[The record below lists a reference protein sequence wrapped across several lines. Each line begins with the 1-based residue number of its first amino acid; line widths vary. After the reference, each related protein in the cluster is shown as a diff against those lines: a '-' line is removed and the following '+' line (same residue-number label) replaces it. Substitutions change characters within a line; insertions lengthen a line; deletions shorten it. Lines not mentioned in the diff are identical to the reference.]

1 MKYNKTKYPNIYT
14 YETKKGKRYYVRR
27 NFKLNG
33 KKKEITKSNLKTLAE
48 ARLALADIETK
59 IDSNDYDPR
68 LNMTVNEY
76 WEMYSNNRIKTGR
89 WAPDTI
95 VNKQSIFK
103 NHFAKRYGKM
113 KLKDIDR
120 VGYESFLIELL
131 KKCTRTTVQQ
141 TSAVFEAMLSDAV
154 VNGYLDKNP
163 ILKIYVGESAK
174 TPQNKRV
181 SLGEFKAWDDTARKV
196 LDKYNYVMVRLTYF
210 GLRKS
215 EVLGI
220 KFNSLKLINGR
231 FRIKLD
237 ESRTPERP
245 EGGAMKTD
253 GSERYAVVDE
263 ETTALLKYAIKESK
277 EIAKSV
283 GRILGKDDF
292 LFLGDYRGRKKLLG
306 KPISCYRIRRN
317 FERISEISGVHATPH
332 MMRHFFA
339 TQSIIAGASI
349 EHLAITLGHSTSYMT
364 QKYTHIQDEVANEV
378 TNLFLEAIE

>member
-1 MKYNKTKYPNIYT
+1 MKYNKTKYPNIFT

-27 NFKLNG
+27 NFKLRG
-33 KKKEITKSNLKTLAE
+33 KKKEVTKSNLKTAAE
-48 ARLALADIETK
+48 ARLALAKIEEK
-59 IDSNDYDPR
+59 IANGDYDPR
-68 LNMTVNEY
+68 KNMTVNGY
-76 WEMYSNNRIKTGR
+76 WQIYSENRIKTGR

-103 NHFAKRYGKM
+103 NHFAPRYGNM
-113 KLKDIDR
+113 MLKDIDR
-120 VGYESFLIELL
+120 VEYGNFLIELL
-131 KKCTRTTVQQ
+131 KKCTRNTVQQ

-154 VNGYLDKNP
+154 VNGYLERNP
-163 ILKIYVGESAK
+163 LLKIYIGESSK
-174 TPQNKRV
+174 TPQNKRI
-181 SLGEFKAWDDTARKV
+181 SLDEFKIWDSFARKI
-196 LDKYNYVMVRLTYF
+196 LDKYNYTMVRLTYF
-210 GLRKS
+210 GLRSS

-220 KFNSLKLINGR
+220 KLGSLKLVNGR

-263 ETTALLKYAIKESK
+263 ETTGLLKYAIRKSK

-306 KPISCYRIRRN
+306 KPISCYRIRKN
-317 FERISEISGVHATPH
+317 FERISKISGVHASPH

-349 EHLAITLGHSTSYMT
+349 EHLAIALGHSTSYMT
-364 QKYTHIQDEVANEV
+364 QKYTHIKDEVANEV

>member
-1 MKYNKTKYPNIYT
+1 MKYTKTKYPNIFT

-27 NFKLNG
+27 NFKLRG
-33 KKKEITKSNLKTLAE
+33 KKKEVTKSNLKTAAE
-48 ARLALADIETK
+48 ARLALAKIEEK
-59 IDSNDYDPR
+59 IVNGDYDPR
-68 LNMTVNEY
+68 QNMTVNGY
-76 WEMYSNNRIKTGR
+76 WQIYSENRIKTGR

-95 VNKQSIFK
+95 VNKQSIFQ
-103 NHFAKRYGKM
+103 NHFAPRYGNM
-113 KLKDIDR
+113 MLKDIDR
-120 VGYESFLIELL
+120 VEYGNFLIELL
-131 KKCTRTTVQQ
+131 KKCTRNTVQQ

-154 VNGYLDKNP
+154 VNGYLERNP
-163 ILKIYVGESAK
+163 LLKIYIGESSKA
-174 TPQNKRV
+174 PQNKRI
-181 SLGEFKAWDDTARKV
+181 SLDEFKIWDSFARKI
-196 LDKYNYVMVRLTYF
+196 LDKYNYTMVRLTYF
-210 GLRKS
+210 GLRSS

-220 KFNSLKLINGR
+220 KLGSLKLINGR

-263 ETTALLKYAIKESK
+263 ETTGLLKYAIRKSK

-306 KPISCYRIRRN
+306 KPISCYRIRKN
-317 FERISEISGVHATPH
+317 FERISKNSGVHASPH

-349 EHLAITLGHSTSYMT
+349 EHLAIALGHSTSYMT
-364 QKYTHIQDEVANEV
+364 QKYTHIKDEVANEV